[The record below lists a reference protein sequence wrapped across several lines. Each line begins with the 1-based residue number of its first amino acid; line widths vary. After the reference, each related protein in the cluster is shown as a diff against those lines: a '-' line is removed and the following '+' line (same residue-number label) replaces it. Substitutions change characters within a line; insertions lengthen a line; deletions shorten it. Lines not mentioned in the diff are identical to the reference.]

1 MGITFRNIGVLLMIC
16 LNTSCMSQEKEMT
29 NTKWVFDFEGCQ
41 DYIKTK
47 ENSQYEFYSCESGDT
62 VFGEYSFENDTL
74 VLTQL
79 KGEYDDSFD
88 ESSRHRTPSVKFKL
102 VLDPDKLR
110 FIERREL
117 NPLGEWYKSSF
128 DFPPDYEFRREK

>member
-1 MGITFRNIGVLLMIC
+1 MEITFRNIGVLLMIC
-16 LNTSCMSQEKEMT
+16 LNTSCMYQEKEMT

-47 ENSQYEFYSCESGDT
+47 ENRQYEFYSCESGDT
-62 VFGEYSFENDTL
+62 FFGEYSFENDTL

-88 ESSRHRTPSVKFKL
+88 KSSRHRTPSVKFKL
-102 VLDPDKLR
+102 VIDQDKLR
-110 FIERREL
+110 FIERWEL

-128 DFPPDYEFRREK
+128 NFPPDYEFKREK